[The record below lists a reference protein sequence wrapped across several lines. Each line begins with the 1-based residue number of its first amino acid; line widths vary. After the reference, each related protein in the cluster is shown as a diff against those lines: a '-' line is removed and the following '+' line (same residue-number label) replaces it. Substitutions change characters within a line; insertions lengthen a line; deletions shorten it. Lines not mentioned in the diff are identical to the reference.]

1 MRVTLG
7 LAVDEAVG
15 RHGEVVVEP
24 LPYVGLEIDRVERT
38 GHRRQPS
45 VSLALTDGEWRV
57 AHAQAGMSPPIAVRR
72 GPAPV
77 LSQEQCEV
85 LGRWAEIVGIQRPQ
99 HDVVGDAGVEAVD
112 ECNEKRH
119 PPDDLVDRDVPFHV
133 VDTRVVVVR
142 TGDKVDDF
150 ELRDETGTTRRLSE
164 FLLDGPVVLFFY
176 PAAMTLGCTKESC
189 HFRDLAAEF
198 KEAGG
203 QRVGISADTVEKQ
216 RQFSDKHS
224 FDYPLLADTERTVAE
239 QFGVKR
245 GFGISPTKRSTFV
258 IDTNST
264 VLAVINSE
272 ISMNTH
278 ADKALKVLRDHAT

>member
-1 MRVTLG
+1 
-7 LAVDEAVG
+7 
-15 RHGEVVVEP
+15 
-24 LPYVGLEIDRVERT
+24 
-38 GHRRQPS
+38 
-45 VSLALTDGEWRV
+45 
-57 AHAQAGMSPPIAVRR
+57 
-72 GPAPV
+72 
-77 LSQEQCEV
+77 
-85 LGRWAEIVGIQRPQ
+85 
-99 HDVVGDAGVEAVD
+99 
-112 ECNEKRH
+112 
-119 PPDDLVDRDVPFHV
+119 V

-150 ELRDETGTTRRLSE
+150 ELPDETGTTRKLSD

-189 HFRDLAAEF
+189 HFRDLATEF

-216 RQFSDKHS
+216 KEFSDKHS
-224 FDYPLLADTERTVAE
+224 FDYPLLADTDRKVAE
-239 QFGVKR
+239 QFGVRR

-258 IDTNST
+258 IDTDSA

-278 ADKALKVLRDHAT
+278 ADKALKALRERAS